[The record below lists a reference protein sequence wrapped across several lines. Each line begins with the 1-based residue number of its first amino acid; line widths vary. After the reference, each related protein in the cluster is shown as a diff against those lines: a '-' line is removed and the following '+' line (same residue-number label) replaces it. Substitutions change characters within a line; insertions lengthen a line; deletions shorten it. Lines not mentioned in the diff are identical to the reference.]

1 LHWAAGKPV
10 ASSPETGASALTID
24 PGRLAEEA
32 LGSER
37 ERQLRALVAEHFDFI
52 WRLLR
57 RMGLAPADADDAAQ
71 QVFMAATQKSER
83 ITPGSERTYLYGIAL
98 RVAANWRRKLLRR
111 REEAE
116 PLAHEIVD
124 HGAQPEHAV
133 NIGQAC
139 SLLDELLRTLPEELC
154 RVLVLAQIEQL
165 EVSEIAQAE
174 GIPVGTAA
182 SRLRRARALFREQ
195 LELVQERNPFREG
208 LS

>member
-1 LHWAAGKPV
+1 V
-10 ASSPETGASALTID
+10 ARSPHSGASALSID
-24 PGRLAEEA
+24 PGQLAEES

-37 ERQLRALVAEHFDFI
+37 EQQLRALVNEHFDFI

-57 RMGLAPADADDAAQ
+57 RMGLTPADADDAAQ

-83 ITPGSERTYLYGIAL
+83 ITQGSERTYLYGIAL
-98 RVAANWRRKLLRR
+98 RVAANLRRKLARR

-116 PLAHEIVD
+116 PLAHEVID
-124 HGAQPEHAV
+124 LGAQPEHAA
-133 NIGQAC
+133 NLGEAC
-139 SLLDELLRTLPEELC
+139 ALLDELLRALPEELG

-165 EVSEIAQAE
+165 EVSEIAAAE

-182 SRLRRARALFREQ
+182 SRLRRARAFFREQ
-195 LELVQERNPFREG
+195 LERVQERNPFREG